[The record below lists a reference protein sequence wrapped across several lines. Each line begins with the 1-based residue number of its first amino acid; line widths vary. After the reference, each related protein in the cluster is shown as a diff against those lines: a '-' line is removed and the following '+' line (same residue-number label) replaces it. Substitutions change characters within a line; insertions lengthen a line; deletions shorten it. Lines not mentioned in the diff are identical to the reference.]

1 MRVAAAILSLF
12 LLLCTGARIA
22 SADGIVGRV
31 VSAPI
36 FANGTVRDIRSGI
49 NIYLQRSDAP
59 DLDFLDP
66 AVIGYGIPPGGR
78 MEVEMVSGFQRDPNI
93 PLAQPSIL
101 LTVGTPQQ
109 GLPGRTAGYTVS
121 EGRNRNTFVITP
133 KTPAGLDPR
142 KLISPA
148 PGAKHDPIR
157 ARGIKIVHVGLK
169 LAFASRGERGSVAVR
184 IYDGRGR
191 VLHQGTGAIAFL
203 PRPIPQIFP
212 TNIPHGRRNHNWQR
226 VAPGESV
233 GGSDG
238 TVPLAFLLFARNEGY
253 GKKGL
258 NGVGVLSAREI
269 ETLGHSVPAALKRF
283 TAGLILQD
291 TNGDALLDPKSDRI
305 IGGVTI
311 AAPTGAEG
319 QQVTTPLVRGNL
331 YLSAPTAAFDERAG
345 AKIGGSIMLLEFIA
359 GDRKGQYRATFTL
372 LADPDD
378 IASPDGSS
386 YSYAVVVE

>member
-1 MRVAAAILSLF
+1 MRIAAAVLSLF
-12 LLLCTGARIA
+12 VLLCAGARIA
-22 SADGIVGRV
+22 AADGIVGRV

-49 NIYLQRSDAP
+49 NIYLQRGDAP
-59 DLDFLDP
+59 DLDFHDP
-66 AVIGYGIPPGGR
+66 TVIGYGIPPGGR

-109 GLPGRTAGYTVS
+109 GLPGDVVGYTVS
-121 EGRNRNTFVITP
+121 EGQNPNTFVITP
-133 KTPAGLDPR
+133 NTPAGLDAR

-148 PGAKHDPIR
+148 PGAARDAIR
-157 ARGIKIVHVGLK
+157 ARGIKVIHVGLK
-169 LAFASRGERGSVAVR
+169 LAFASRGNQGTVAVR
-184 IYDGRGR
+184 IYDGGGK
-191 VLHQGTGAIAFL
+191 VQHQGTGTIDFL
-203 PRPIPQIFP
+203 PSPIPQIFP
-212 TNIPHGRRNHNWQR
+212 TNIPHAKRNHNWQR
-226 VAPGESV
+226 VAPGQSV

-258 NGVGVLSAREI
+258 NGVGVLSTRELK
-269 ETLGHSVPAALKRF
+269 TLDRTLPAALKRF

-291 TNGDALLDPKSDRI
+291 TNGDTLLDPATDRI

-311 AAPTGAEG
+311 TAPSGAKG

-331 YLSAPTAAFDERAG
+331 YLSVPTAAFDERAG
-345 AKIGGSIMLLEFIA
+345 AKLGGSILLLEFIA
-359 GDRKGQYRATFTL
+359 GDRKGQYRTTFTL
-372 LADPDD
+372 LSDLND
-378 IASPDGSS
+378 ITSPDGSS
-386 YSYAVVVE
+386 YAYTVVVE